1 MYAHTFV
8 GCAGGTTWVWCSV
21 MAGGTER
28 STEGFMET
36 DEPLVAKLLPPTGPD
51 DNDDG
56 GE

>member
-36 DEPLVAKLLPPTGPD
+36 DKPLVAKLLPPTGPD